1 MNHDNDLSAALD
13 ALASSSPAA
22 PALTTPGR
30 APTSFDARVA
40 QRARTT
46 AVLRALGIA
55 RGDVVAWCNGDR
67 AQTAAA
73 LATLPDACTL
83 APLSTSAT
91 RDVLRDLVRRLDAK
105 AIVVPSRHGS
115 AAEDVAIE
123 LGVATLVAD
132 DGGRREAGAFDL
144 AVRQRTRSLDRARR
158 WSPAWAHV
166 SATSG
171 STGRPK
177 LVPQG
182 HRQVIR
188 TSRVAGAAM
197 GMGPGDASGHIMP
210 LHLTGGM
217 RTAFFQSLLVGGS
230 TCVLPEADID
240 ALVAAIAA
248 GEVSYVSASFT
259 MQRELLAR
267 VAAGARVPRGRLRF
281 VRVSSGRMADDE
293 MDALERALG
302 VPVVTGLASSETG
315 TTAQQTLDRPRKRGS
330 VGRVLDS
337 EVRLCDA
344 DGRVVGTGEVGE
356 IQVRG
361 PQVFDGYV
369 DDEALTA
376 ASFVDGYFRMGDLA
390 RFDADGD
397 LYVVGRVKDV
407 INRGGDKIAP
417 LEIDEVLR
425 SLPGVAEAA
434 AFGVPHARLGEEV
447 VAAVVMQPGATRD
460 ADGLLD
466 AVRERLGARRAPRRL
481 WFVDALPRTDVG
493 KVRRAM
499 LPEWVGY
506 VAAGGDAPAS
516 GPAAASPIETAL
528 AALWSGVLARG
539 EVSRDATFQALGG
552 DDDRAARLC
561 AQVADVFGVE
571 IAARA
576 LRDEA
581 STVAAMARVI
591 EERRVGGV

>member
-1 MNHDNDLSAALD
+1 MTDDADLSAALD
-13 ALASSSPAA
+13 ALAAASPSRAA
-22 PALTTPGR
+22 LAAPGR
-30 APTSFDARVA
+30 APLSFGALVA
-40 QRARTT
+40 QRGRTT
-46 AVLRALGIA
+46 PVLRALGIA

-91 RDVLRDLVRRLDAK
+91 RGGLLDLVRRLDAK
-105 AIVVPSRHGS
+105 AIVVPTQRGS
-115 AAEDVAIE
+115 VAEAVAEE

-132 DGGRREAGAFDL
+132 DGARREAGAFDL
-144 AVRQRTRSLDRARR
+144 VVRRRTPSLERARR
-158 WSPAWAHV
+158 WSPAWAQV

-182 HRQVIR
+182 HRQVLR

-197 GMGPGDASGHIMP
+197 GMGPLDASGHIMP

-217 RTAFFQSLLVGGS
+217 RTAFFQSLLVGGT
-230 TCVLPEADID
+230 TCVLPEADVG
-240 ALVAAIAA
+240 ALLEAIAA
-248 GEVSYVSASFT
+248 GDVSYVSASFA

-267 VAAGARVPRGRLRF
+267 LEAGARVSRGRLRF
-281 VRVSSGRMADDE
+281 VRVSSGRMSDDE
-293 MDALERALG
+293 MDRLERALG

-315 TTAQQTLDRPRKRGS
+315 TIAQQTLDRPRKRGS
-330 VGRVLDS
+330 VGRALDT
-337 EVRLCDA
+337 EIRLVDG
-344 DGRVVGTGEVGE
+344 DGRVVGTGEAGE

-369 DDEALTA
+369 DDDALGA
-376 ASFVDGYFRMGDLA
+376 ASFVDGWFRMGDLA

-425 SLPGVAEAA
+425 SLPGVADAA

-447 VAAVVMQPGATRD
+447 VAAVVPRD
-460 ADGLLD
+460 DASRDPEPLLE
-466 AVRERLGARRAPRRL
+466 ALRERLGARRAPRQL
-481 WFVDALPRTDVG
+481 WFVDALPRTDGG
-493 KVRRAM
+493 KIRRAL
-499 LPEWVGY
+499 LPGWVGY
-506 VAAGGDAPAS
+506 VAAGADATPAA
-516 GPAAASPIETAL
+516 PAASPIETAL
-528 AALWSGVLARG
+528 AALWAGVLAR
-539 EVSRDATFQALGG
+539 EDIARDAAFADLGG
-552 DDDRAARLC
+552 DDACAVRLC
-561 AQVADVFGVE
+561 AQVAAVFGVD
-571 IAARA
+571 IPAGA
-576 LRDEA
+576 LRGDA
-581 STVAAMARVI
+581 STVARMARAI
-591 EERRVGGV
+591 EERRVDGV